1 MSSMKMKCWT
11 EIKMKRYISTKGIKI
26 KTPDIHMGMD
36 TVAVMDM
43 AIMDAKVMVDIIM
56 DIITVMEDVKEDAKD
71 TGKANNAK
79 VIAKRKT
86 RGDERKEDCSR
97 S

>member
-1 MSSMKMKCWT
+1 MSSMKMKCWMGM
-11 EIKMKRYISTKGIKI
+11 KMKRYISTKGIKI

-71 TGKANNAK
+71 TEKAAK
-79 VIAKRKT
+79 TLKETI
-86 RGDERKEDCSR
+86 RGDERKEASLR